1 MTLTARATSNVV
13 CWPFWPSATLRHARS
28 SGATHRKHSALDSAS
43 AWPHPKNPER
53 IHDPV
58 YLAAE
63 QAVGAL
69 LVGDQHVHEAPPQRP
84 PHGIDLGAAARHR
97 DHVAVVAARE
107 GPQPLP
113 LDRQHPV
120 HERAQL

>member
-58 YLAAE
+58 YL
-63 QAVGAL
+63 VGATPHSRELGGGDETVRGPDVEKAAL
-69 LVGDQHVHEAPPQRP
+69 LE
-84 PHGIDLGAAARHR
+84 PHAVDVEPGPERGR
-97 DHVAVVAARE
+97 DHRAHRPLRRAVAGA
-107 GPQPLP
+107 GPG
-113 LDRQHPV
+113 D
-120 HERAQL
+120 